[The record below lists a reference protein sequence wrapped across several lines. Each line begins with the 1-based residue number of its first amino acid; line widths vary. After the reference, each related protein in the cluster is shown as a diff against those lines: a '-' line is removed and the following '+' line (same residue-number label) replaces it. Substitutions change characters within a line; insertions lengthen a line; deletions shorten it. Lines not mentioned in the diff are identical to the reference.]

1 MDAYRVA
8 LHTMTSSKAAA
19 NAPCPITYART
30 HIGTSALASAN
41 AINPVLWRHEPA
53 KPAAAASIASA
64 PRVGVTIAAAP
75 AANPA
80 TSGCHRRRCGFATL
94 AGTGQAATM
103 ESSVV
108 SQWWLICVQ
117 GPCDMPAHPT
127 ATSGEAVACPDA
139 GRQGR

>member
-30 HIGTSALASAN
+30 HIGTRALASAN
-41 AINPVLWRHEPA
+41 AINPVHEPA

-80 TSGCHRRRCGFATL
+80 TSGCHGRRCGFATL
-94 AGTGQAATM
+94 ARTAQAATM

-108 SQWWLICVQ
+108 NQWWLICVQ
-117 GPCDMPAHPT
+117 APCDMTAHPI
-127 ATSGEAVACPDA
+127 ATSAEAVACPDA
-139 GRQGR
+139 RRQAR